1 MRQFLLYTLF
11 LAIIFS
17 CGGSASTET
26 ATPTAPAAQG
36 TGDLADFDI
45 FDVPGSSL
53 KRAEKR
59 DTENNLTEEGNL
71 VNGKKEGAWV
81 SYYDGRN
88 QGKVK
93 TITNFYN
100 GVKNG
105 IALTFAKNG
114 TVETKSR
121 YLNGKL
127 NGEYS
132 KYKSS
137 RVLESTTYKN
147 GEIDGVYKTFY
158 TNGKIQQ
165 EAEFKNGKKDGTSTY
180 YNENEQVTMKYE
192 YKDGKQV
199 SGGKVKV
206 EPLPVEEK

>member
-1 MRQFLLYTLF
+1 MKQFLLYTLF

-17 CGGSASTET
+17 CGGSATTEP
-26 ATPTAPAAQG
+26 TPAPAEQG
-36 TGDLADFDI
+36 TGALADFDI
-45 FDVPGSSL
+45 FDVPGSDL
-53 KRAEKR
+53 KRAENN
-59 DTENNLTEEGNL
+59 DSENNLSEEGNL

-81 SYYDGRN
+81 KYYDGRN

-93 TITNFYN
+93 TIDNYYK

-105 IALTFAKNG
+105 ISLTFAKNG

-121 YLNGKL
+121 YMNGKL
-127 NGEYS
+127 NGKYS

-137 RVLESTTYKN
+137 RVLESTTYKD
-147 GEIDGVYKTFY
+147 GKIDGVYKTFY

-165 EAEFKNGKKDGTSTY
+165 EAEFKNGQKHGTSTY
-180 YNENEQVTMKYE
+180 YNENEEVTMRYE

-199 SGGKVKV
+199 SGGKVD
-206 EPLPVEEK
+206 PVAAPAEEK